1 VSGRRDREARRE
13 ERLREE
19 DQAGAAERRQRM
31 VKLASAG
38 AFLAL
43 VVVAVL
49 IVVSSGNS
57 GGGDS
62 SNIVDAKAVSQELA
76 SIPQKGMV
84 LGDPGAKVAV
94 LEFGDLQC
102 PVCKGYAE
110 EVLPQIIENQVQSGK
125 AKLDFRNFTI
135 IGPQS
140 KPAGAAAIAA
150 GEQGRGWNFVELF
163 YRNQGTEDSGYA
175 NDEFLTAIAK
185 AAGVP
190 DLAKWNRARQSQAVI
205 ERVEATSAEAENLG
219 FTGTPSFALEGS
231 GADGVEAIGTPSSA
245 DALESA
251 IENAGE

>member
-1 VSGRRDREARRE
+1 MSGRRDREGRRE

-62 SNIVDAKAVSQELA
+62 GNIVEAKEVDQLLA
-76 SIPQKGMV
+76 GIPQKGMV
-84 LGDPGAKVAV
+84 LGDPGAKAKVI
-94 LEFGDLQC
+94 EFGDLQC
-102 PVCKGYAE
+102 PFCKGYSE
-110 EVLPQIIENQVQSGK
+110 EVLPQVIENQVRDGK
-125 AKLDFRNFTI
+125 AKLEFRNFTI

-140 KPAGAAAIAA
+140 KPAGAAALAA
-150 GEQGRGWNFVELF
+150 GEQGRGWNYVELF

-175 NDEFLTAIAK
+175 DDEFLTAIAK

-190 DLAKWNRARQSQAVI
+190 NLAKWNQARKSQAVI
-205 ERVEATSAEAENLG
+205 AQVEATSAEAENLG
-219 FTGTPSFALEGS
+219 FTGTPSFALEGP
-231 GADGVEAIGTPSSA
+231 GAEGTEAIGTPESIG
-245 DALESA
+245 ALESA
-251 IENAGE
+251 IENAGG

>member
-1 VSGRRDREARRE
+1 MSGRRDREARRE
-13 ERLREE
+13 ELLQGEQ
-19 DQAGAAERRQRM
+19 QAGAAERRQRM

-62 SNIVDAKAVSQELA
+62 GNIVEVKEVDQLLA
-76 SIPQKGMV
+76 GIPQKGMV
-84 LGDPGAKVAV
+84 LGDPSAKVTV

-102 PVCKGYAE
+102 PFCKGYSE
-110 EVLPQIIENQVQSGK
+110 EVLPQVIESRVRGGE
-125 AKLDFRNFTI
+125 AKLDFRNYTI

-150 GEQGRGWNFVELF
+150 GEQGRGWNYVELF

-175 NDEFLTAIAK
+175 DDEFLTAIAK

-190 DLAKWNRARQSQAVI
+190 NLAKWNRARKSQAVI
-205 ERVEATSAEAENLG
+205 ARVEATSAEAQELG
-219 FTGTPSFALEGS
+219 FSGTPSFALEGP
-231 GADGVEAIGTPSSA
+231 GAKGVEAIETPESV
-245 DALESA
+245 DGLESA
-251 IENAGE
+251 IENAGG

>member
-1 VSGRRDREARRE
+1 
-13 ERLREE
+13 
-19 DQAGAAERRQRM
+19 M

-62 SNIVDAKAVSQELA
+62 GNIVEAKEVDRLLA
-76 SIPQKGMV
+76 GIPQKGMV
-84 LGDPGAKVAV
+84 LGEPGAKVKV
-94 LEFGDLQC
+94 IEFGDLQC
-102 PVCKGYAE
+102 PFCKGYSE
-110 EVLPQIIENQVQSGK
+110 EVLPQVIEKRVQSGE
-125 AKLDFRNFTI
+125 ATLDFRNFTI

-163 YRNQGTEDSGYA
+163 YRNQGSEDSGYA
-175 NDEFLTAIAK
+175 DDEFLTAIAK
-185 AAGVP
+185 AAGVK
-190 DLAKWNRARQSQAVI
+190 DLAKWNQARKSQAVI
-205 ERVEATSAEAENLG
+205 ARVEATSAEAENLG
-219 FTGTPSFALEGS
+219 FTGTPSFALEGP
-231 GADGVEAIGTPSSA
+231 GAEGTEAIGTPESA
-245 DALESA
+245 DGLESA

>member
-1 VSGRRDREARRE
+1 MSGRHDREARRE
-13 ERLREE
+13 ERPSEE
-19 DQAGAAERRQRM
+19 QQAGTAERRQRM

-57 GGGDS
+57 GGDS
-62 SNIVDAKAVSQELA
+62 GNIVEAKEVDRLLA
-76 SIPQKGMV
+76 GIPQKGMV
-84 LGDPGAKVAV
+84 LGDPGAKVTV

-102 PVCKGYAE
+102 PFCKGYSE
-110 EVLPQIIENQVQSGK
+110 EVLPQVIESRVRGGE
-125 AKLDFRNFTI
+125 AKLDFRNYTI

-163 YRNQGTEDSGYA
+163 YRNQGTEDTGYA
-175 NDEFLTAIAK
+175 DDEFLTAIAK

-190 DLAKWNRARQSQAVI
+190 SLAEWNRARKSQAVI
-205 ERVEATSAEAENLG
+205 ARVEATSAEAEDLG
-219 FTGTPSFALEGS
+219 FSGTPSFALEGP
-231 GADGVEAIGTPSSA
+231 GAKGVEAIETPESV

-251 IENAGE
+251 IENAGG

>member
-1 VSGRRDREARRE
+1 MSGRRDREARRE
-13 ERLREE
+13 EHLQE
-19 DQAGAAERRQRM
+19 DQQAGAAERRQRM

-43 VVVAVL
+43 AVVAVL

-57 GGGDS
+57 SGGDS
-62 SNIVDAKAVSQELA
+62 SNIVEAKEVDRLLA
-76 SIPQKGMV
+76 GIPQKGMV
-84 LGDPGAKVAV
+84 LGEPSAEVAV

-102 PVCKGYAE
+102 PFCKAYSE
-110 EVLPQIIENQVQSGK
+110 DVLPQVIENRVRSGE
-125 AKLDFRNFTI
+125 ATLDFRNFTI

-163 YRNQGTEDSGYA
+163 YRNQGSEDSGYA
-175 NDEFLTAIAK
+175 DDAFLTAIAK

-190 DLAKWNRARQSQAVI
+190 NLAKWNQARKSQAVI
-205 ERVEATSAEAENLG
+205 GRVEATSAEAENLG
-219 FTGTPSFALEGS
+219 FSGTPSFALEGP
-231 GADGVEAIGTPSSA
+231 GAKGVEAIDTPESV